1 MQTEAIFENSA
12 SRIQEKINKTQKSIY
27 IAVAWFTNKNIF
39 DQLLQKKEDTIS
51 SYYSLSKLYDK
62 YIVLTDL

>member
-12 SRIQEKINKTQKSIY
+12 SRIQEEINKTQKSIY

-39 DQLLQKKEDTIS
+39 DQLLQKKEDTKS
-51 SYYSLSKLYDK
+51 SCYSLSKLYDNS
-62 YIVLTDL
+62 IIGTDV